1 MTKLRTLHARQSSLI
16 RDDSRRANSEHGLTI
31 VWAHAIAVILAITLA
46 PRIWAQQRSMAGL
59 TATVDAQ
66 TGDYMV
72 SGPVPGWEFRGS
84 TGSPVHDLVRSAGDD
99 ALGPFQSLRFSWS
112 WNGVKV
118 TSEIKTYDQRP
129 IARFQLTYDTRPAP
143 HPQLNFPDFTSLP
156 RGLHVF
162 SYRDLMFAPP
172 QFAAGNYGTPWLLF
186 DDHFNAAILSPAGGY
201 QVTALSG
208 NGQNTAGVSLDAE
221 VDLVPAGY
229 SVSSILVLGTGIG
242 RVYDDWGAAL
252 NTIQG
257 RSRPSNEA
265 DDSLRYL
272 GYWTDG
278 GAYYYRNFDPQL
290 GYDGTLLAEIKHL
303 HSSGIPVRYLQLDS
317 WWYQKGNVG
326 PDGMP
331 LKPQPP
337 GAGATQRGRP
347 VFPPADWNAG
357 GGIWSYEASHTL
369 FPQGLEA
376 FHQQVDLPF
385 VTHSKYLGPDSP
397 YHGTYLISGIAPID
411 SRYWSHIASYL
422 HDSGGVIYEQ
432 DWLDYIQEYSGF
444 EANLTLGDEFFDNM
458 ASAMKAQGINM
469 QYSMAKPRNF
479 LQGSRYSNLTTIR
492 VSGDRFNRTRW
503 HDFLFTSQLA
513 GSLGIWPWADN
524 ANSQDV
530 NAILLQTLSA
540 GPVGF
545 GDELG
550 KESKQ
555 NLLQAARSDGVIV
568 KPDAPLV
575 PVDADY
581 LEGALGRNGPT
592 LGYTHTAQGDTTTAY
607 VFAFAQTPQDRKAV
621 HFQAHDVG
629 LDGPIAVYDYFAH
642 RLTLVPAGSAFNGQ
656 LESDDASFY
665 IVASPGKS
673 GIAFMGD
680 RDDFVGTGRMRI
692 ASINDSPGQLEATVL
707 FARGEREMTLHGYA
721 ELEPQVTVHGGHAQS
736 VQYDAAT
743 GEFNVTVSPD
753 PTAPE
758 ASRNPW
764 EPPVQEVRVVLS
776 QRGRSGAGSE

>member
-1 MTKLRTLHARQSSLI
+1 MPNPN
-16 RDDSRRANSEHGLTI
+16 SRRRFRPAFQWSQRLLSPTAVAATLI
-31 VWAHAIAVILAITLA
+31 VLASQLGAQKLA
-46 PRIWAQQRSMAGL
+46 TSGL

-66 TGDYMV
+66 TGDYVV
-72 SGPVPGWEFRGS
+72 SGPVPGWQFRGS
-84 TGSPVHDLVRSAGDD
+84 TGSPVQDLVHAASSD
-99 ALGPFQSLRFSWS
+99 ALGPFHSLRFNWS
-112 WNGVKV
+112 WNGVTV
-118 TSEIKTYDQRP
+118 TGEIKTYDQRP
-129 IARFQLTYDTRPAP
+129 VARFQLTYDTRPAP

-156 RGLHVF
+156 GGLHVF

-186 DDHFNAAILSPAGGY
+186 DDHFNAAIISPAGGY
-201 QVTALSG
+201 QVTGLSG

-252 NTIQG
+252 NIIQG
-257 RSRPSNEA
+257 RSLPSNEA

-278 GAYYYRNFDPQL
+278 GAYYYRNFDPKL
-290 GYDGTLLAEIKHL
+290 GYDGTLLAEIRHL

-317 WWYQKGNVG
+317 WWYQKGDVG
-326 PDGMP
+326 PDNMP
-331 LKPQPP
+331 IKPQQP
-337 GAGATQRGRP
+337 GAGATGPGTTQGGRP
-347 VFPPADWNAG
+347 VFPPARWNAG
-357 GGIWSYEASHTL
+357 GGIWSYGASPDL
-369 FPQGLEA
+369 FPKGLEA
-376 FHQQVDLPF
+376 FHQQVDLPL

-397 YHGTYLISGIAPID
+397 YHGTYRISGIAPID
-411 SRYWSHIASYL
+411 PRYWSHIASYL
-422 HDSGGVIYEQ
+422 HDSGVVIYEQ

-444 EANLTLGDEFFDNM
+444 EANLSLGDEFFDNM
-458 ASAMKAQGINM
+458 ASAMKAQGLNM

-492 VSGDRFNRTRW
+492 VSGDRFLRTRW

-513 GSLGIWPWADN
+513 GALGIWPWADN
-524 ANSQDV
+524 ANSQNV

-575 PVDADY
+575 PLDSDY
-581 LEGALGRNGPT
+581 LDGALGRNAPT
-592 LGYTHTAQGDTTTAY
+592 LGFTQTVHGGTTTAY
-607 VFAFAQTPQDRKAV
+607 VFAFAATPQARGTV
-621 HFQAHDVG
+621 HFQAQDVG
-629 LDGPIAVYDYFAH
+629 LPGAMAVYDYFAH
-642 RLTLVPAGSAFNGQ
+642 KLTLVPAGEAFKGE
-656 LESDDASFY
+656 LEADDASFY
-665 IVASPGKS
+665 VATSPGKS

-680 RDDFVGTGRMRI
+680 RNDFVGTGKMRVAAI
-692 ASINDSPGQLEATVL
+692 KDSPGQFETTVL
-707 FARGEREMTLHGYA
+707 FARGESEISLHGYA
-721 ELEPQVTVHGGHAQS
+721 AYEPQVAAHGGHAANL
-736 VQYDAAT
+736 QYDSAT
-743 GEFNVTVSPD
+743 GEFTVTISPD
-753 PTAPE
+753 ASTPE
-758 ASRNPW
+758 VSRSTW
-764 EPPVQEVRVVLS
+764 EPPIHEVRVVFNR
-776 QRGRSGAGSE
+776 RGHSGI